1 MESGFVE
8 RVPEHTSV
16 ISYKNVSF
24 HVIDTPGEASLPS
37 YFQYFD
43 QFEIHTLVLVTPPA
57 YDVHLLENHG
67 VTTLDLSF
75 NVDDGPGQSQIDG
88 WFSVVNQA
96 KGQKKPVSICIQGIY
111 GGTRAPLMVAL
122 GLYALGLSIDK
133 ALLLISEN
141 IKAVVFQPH
150 QLDFLYWYCA
160 PRAFCAAL

>member
-24 HVIDTPGEASLPS
+24 HIIDTPGESSLPG
-37 YFQYFD
+37 YYQYFD
-43 QFEIHTLVLVTPPA
+43 QFEIRTLVLVTPPA
-57 YDVHLLENHG
+57 YDVHLLESHG
-67 VTTLDLSF
+67 VVTFDLSF
-75 NVDDGPGQSQIDG
+75 NVEDGPDQSQIDG
-88 WFSVVNQA
+88 WLYVVNQA
-96 KGQKKPVSICIQGIY
+96 KGLKKPVSLCIQGIH

-122 GLYALGLSIDK
+122 GLHALGLSIDK

-141 IKAVVFQPH
+141 IRTVVFQPH

-160 PRAFCAAL
+160 PRTFCAVL